1 MIPNTGC
8 PSIWKQTG
16 GGGSTSSFL
25 KGKKRQDCQ
34 VSARGKQWTTSNE
47 RWVEKESEICWG
59 RNMAMNQM
67 ERIAK
72 LAAAKPEKQ
81 PIPRSWSTHS
91 SVPAP
96 RSKQE
101 QEAITK
107 GLREERGEN
116 LTSHRGARP
125 VGSTKP
131 AARTGRRGNSS
142 NWS

>member
-1 MIPNTGC
+1 MKNMIPNTGC

-16 GGGSTSSFL
+16 GINKQFP
-25 KGKKRQDCQ
+25 KRGKKRQDCQ

-96 RSKQE
+96 RSKGGNHE
-101 QEAITK
+101 RVARGK
-107 GLREERGEN
+107 GREPHQPPRSPPGGIDE
-116 LTSHRGARP
+116 
-125 VGSTKP
+125 P

>member
-1 MIPNTGC
+1 
-8 PSIWKQTG
+8 
-16 GGGSTSSFL
+16 
-25 KGKKRQDCQ
+25 
-34 VSARGKQWTTSNE
+34 
-47 RWVEKESEICWG
+47 
-59 RNMAMNQM
+59 MNQM

-107 GLREERGEN
+107 GLREERGREPHQPPRSPPGGIDE
-116 LTSHRGARP
+116 TCGTH
-125 VGSTKP
+125 
-131 AARTGRRGNSS
+131 GREGKQFKLVLES
-142 NWS
+142 NQEPKRWSKKEAPLEVEVEPTAIGQ

>member
-1 MIPNTGC
+1 
-8 PSIWKQTG
+8 
-16 GGGSTSSFL
+16 
-25 KGKKRQDCQ
+25 
-34 VSARGKQWTTSNE
+34 
-47 RWVEKESEICWG
+47 
-59 RNMAMNQM
+59 MAMNQM

-101 QEAITK
+101 HEAITK
-107 GLREERGEN
+107 GLRKERGKN
-116 LTSHRGARP
+116 LTSHRGARL

>member
-1 MIPNTGC
+1 
-8 PSIWKQTG
+8 
-16 GGGSTSSFL
+16 
-25 KGKKRQDCQ
+25 
-34 VSARGKQWTTSNE
+34 
-47 RWVEKESEICWG
+47 
-59 RNMAMNQM
+59 MAMNQM

-81 PIPRSWSTHS
+81 PIPRSCSTHS